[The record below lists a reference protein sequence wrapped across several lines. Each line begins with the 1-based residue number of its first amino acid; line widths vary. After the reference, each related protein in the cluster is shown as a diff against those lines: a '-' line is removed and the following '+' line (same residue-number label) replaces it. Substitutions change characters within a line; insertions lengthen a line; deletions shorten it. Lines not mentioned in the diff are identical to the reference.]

1 MNELISIK
9 SLDKILYQRQPQKQ
23 NSCTPTTLFTPNT
36 SPNSRLRILSP
47 TNKLDSRNKFNQP
60 QTPSQQFK
68 TMIKRDALKKKM
80 NLLTAK
86 LQTNKTEI
94 IKEENAF
101 SDRLL
106 ITSFENFVNETD
118 QKLQNLCTWISKSPQ
133 NISNSQPKIPINEEQ
148 IENFEKKIIKTK
160 QILQEKRDQLKYA
173 KQQYQS
179 NKQLLQQL
187 KFELDQLNE
196 DQKILEISTTN
207 RSLKDE
213 IVQHRQ
219 NLIKH
224 KQMLLKVDQFI
235 SKNLKEQLL
244 TEDCE
249 FGKYI
254 NKFNNIFM
262 QMLITLDKQI

>member
-1 MNELISIK
+1 MIEFNSIK
-9 SLDKILYQRQPQKQ
+9 SCDKILYQRQPSKQ
-23 NSCTPTTLFTPNT
+23 NSCTPKSVFTPNT

-47 TNKLDSRNKFNQP
+47 TNKLDSTEKFNRTQNS
-60 QTPSQQFK
+60 TQQFQN
-68 TMIKRDALKKKM
+68 MIRRDLIKKKM
-80 NLLTAK
+80 NLLTAT

-106 ITSFENFVNETD
+106 MSSFENFVNETD
-118 QKLQNLCTWISKSPQ
+118 QKLQKICHWISKSPQ
-133 NISNSQPKIPINEEQ
+133 SISNSQPIIPVKEGQ

-160 QILQEKRDQLKYA
+160 QILEEKRQQLKYA
-173 KQQYQS
+173 KQQYQQ
-179 NKQLLQQL
+179 NKQLLKQM

-213 IVQHRQ
+213 IVYNRQ
-219 NLIKH
+219 SIIKH
-224 KQMLLKVDQFI
+224 KQILTKVDQFI
-235 SKNLKEQLL
+235 NKYLKEQLL
-244 TEDCE
+244 TEDCQ

-254 NKFNNIFM
+254 SKFNNIYM

>member
-1 MNELISIK
+1 MNEFISIK

-23 NSCTPTTLFTPNT
+23 NSCTPTSFLTPNT

-47 TNKLDSRNKFNQP
+47 TNKLDQTDKFNQT
-60 QTPSQQFK
+60 QNPSQQFK

-86 LQTNKTEI
+86 LQTNNTQI

-101 SDRLL
+101 SDRLI
-106 ITSFENFVNETD
+106 ITSFEKFVNETD
-118 QKLQNLCTWISKSPQ
+118 QKSQKLLNCISKSPKS
-133 NISNSQPKIPINEEQ
+133 ISNSQHKIPVSEEQ

-160 QILQEKRDQLKYA
+160 QILQEKREQLKYA

-196 DQKILEISTTN
+196 DQQILEISTTN
-207 RSLKDE
+207 KSLKDE

-235 SKNLKEQLL
+235 SKYLKEQML
-244 TEDCE
+244 TQDCQ
-249 FGKYI
+249 FGHYI

-262 QMLITLDKQI
+262 QMLITLDQQI

>member
-1 MNELISIK
+1 MNEFISIK
-9 SLDKILYQRQPQKQ
+9 SLDKILSQRFPSKQ
-23 NSCTPTTLFTPNT
+23 NSYTPKSMLTPNT

-47 TNKLDSRNKFNQP
+47 TNKLDSTDKFNKTQNS
-60 QTPSQQFK
+60 TQQFQN
-68 TMIKRDALKKKM
+68 MIRRDILKKKM

-94 IKEENAF
+94 IKEDNTF

-106 ITSFENFVNETD
+106 MSNFENFVNETD
-118 QKLQNLCTWISKSPQ
+118 QKLQKICHQINKSPQ
-133 NISNSQPKIPINEEQ
+133 SISNSQPIIPIQEGQ

-160 QILQEKRDQLKYA
+160 QILQEKRQLLKYA

-196 DQKILEISTTN
+196 DHNLLEIITTN
-207 RSLKDE
+207 RSLKNE
-213 IVQHRQ
+213 IVNNRQ
-219 NLIKH
+219 SIIKH
-224 KQMLLKVDQFI
+224 KQIIMKVDQFI
-235 SKNLKEQLL
+235 KKYLKDQLL

-249 FGKYI
+249 FAHYI
-254 NKFNNIFM
+254 SKFNNIYM
-262 QMLITLDKQI
+262 QMLITLEEQI